1 MSNPL
6 NSQLKDA
13 FTNSHKVV
21 VLSHIRPDG
30 DSIGAMLGLAFA
42 LEAAGKTVQRLN
54 ADGVPSVFRHLPG
67 ADQIRK
73 KLDGDFDLVVS
84 LDCSDLLRTG
94 GILGETQIDINID
107 HHITNPHFAR
117 INYVDPE
124 AVATSAIL
132 AEHLGDWGLQ
142 INQNAAIT
150 LLSGIVSDTIGFRT
164 PNVTPH
170 TLRLAAD
177 LMENGIN
184 LSDIYSR
191 ALVRRPVEAARYWG
205 RGLTAL
211 KQEGRMVW
219 TALTLN
225 DRSEVGYP
233 GNDDADLNNVISN
246 LDGID
251 ISVLFV
257 EQRASH
263 WKISWRAQQGI
274 DVAALAQSFGGGG
287 HPPAAGAEMDGSF
300 EEVTTKVLPATRA
313 LLEKAN
319 DNERVKSET
328 RKE

>member
-1 MSNPL
+1 MSKPL
-6 NSQLKDA
+6 NNQLKESFA
-13 FTNSHKVV
+13 RAQKVV

-94 GILGETQIDINID
+94 GILGETPIDINID

-205 RGLTAL
+205 RGLNAL
-211 KQEGRMVW
+211 IQEGRLVW
-219 TALTLN
+219 TALTLK

-251 ISVLFV
+251 ISILFV
-257 EQRASH
+257 EQRANH

-274 DVAALAQSFGGGG
+274 DVATLAQSFGGGG
-287 HPPAAGAEMDGSF
+287 HPPAAGTEMDGTF
-300 EEVTTKVLPATRA
+300 EEVTGKVLPATRA
-313 LLEKAN
+313 LLEKAVEH
-319 DNERVKSET
+319 ERAKPET
-328 RKE
+328 R

>member
-13 FTNSHKVV
+13 FANSHKVV

-94 GILGETQIDINID
+94 GILGETQVDINID

-170 TLRLAAD
+170 TLRLAAN

-211 KQEGRMVW
+211 NQEGRMVW

-251 ISVLFV
+251 VSVLFV
-257 EQRASH
+257 EQRAGH

-287 HPPAAGAEMDGSF
+287 HPPAAGAELDGSF
-300 EEVTTKVLPATRA
+300 DEVTSKVLPATRA
-313 LLEKAN
+313 LLEKTI
-319 DNERVKSET
+319 DTERVKSET
-328 RKE
+328 R

>member
-6 NSQLKDA
+6 NNQIREKIGQA
-13 FTNSHKVV
+13 NRIV

-30 DSIGAMLGLAFA
+30 DSIGAMLGMAFA

-54 ADGVPSVFRHLPG
+54 ADGVPSIFKHLPG
-67 ADQIRK
+67 SDLIKK
-73 KLDGDFDLVVS
+73 KLEGEFDLVIS
-84 LDCSDLLRTG
+84 LDCSDLSRTG
-94 GILGETQIDINID
+94 GIMGETQVDINID
-107 HHITNPHFAR
+107 HHITNPHFAK

-132 AEHLGDWGLQ
+132 AEHLKDWGLE

-150 LLSGIVSDTIGFRT
+150 LLGGIVSDTIGFRT

-191 ALVRRPVEAARYWG
+191 ALVRRSVEAARYWG
-205 RGLTAL
+205 RGLNGL
-211 KQEGRMVW
+211 NQDGRLVW
-219 TALTLN
+219 ATLTLK

-251 ISVLFV
+251 ISILFV
-257 EQRASH
+257 EQRAGH
-263 WKISWRAQQGI
+263 WKVSWRAQQGL
-274 DVAALAQSFGGGG
+274 DVSAIAQSFGGGG

-300 EEVTTKVLPATRA
+300 EEISTRVLPVTKAI
-313 LLEKAN
+313 LEKAAER
-319 DNERVKSET
+319 ERVKTENS
-328 RKE
+328 

>member
-1 MSNPL
+1 MSKPL
-6 NSQLKDA
+6 NNQLKESFA
-13 FTNSHKVV
+13 RAQKVV

-67 ADQIRK
+67 ADLIRK
-73 KLDGDFDLVVS
+73 KLEGDFDLVVS
-84 LDCSDLLRTG
+84 LDCSDLSRTG
-94 GILGETQIDINID
+94 GILGETPIDINID

-132 AEHLGDWGLQ
+132 AEHLGYWGLQ

-205 RGLTAL
+205 RGLNAL
-211 KQEGRMVW
+211 TQEGRMVW
-219 TALTLN
+219 TVLTLK

-246 LDGID
+246 LDGVD
-251 ISVLFV
+251 ISILFV
-257 EQRASH
+257 EQRAGH

-274 DVAALAQSFGGGG
+274 DVASLAQSFGGGG

-300 EEVTTKVLPATRA
+300 EEVSDQVLPATRA
-313 LLEKAN
+313 LLEKVVAT
-319 DNERVKSET
+319 ERVKPEN
-328 RKE
+328 R

>member
-6 NSQLKDA
+6 NNQIREAISK
-13 FTNSHKVV
+13 SKKVV

-30 DSIGAMLGLAFA
+30 DSIGSMLGMAFA
-42 LEAAGKTVQRLN
+42 LEAAGKTVQRVN
-54 ADGVPSVFRHLPG
+54 TDGAPSVFKHLPG
-67 ADQIRK
+67 SDLIRK
-73 KLDGDFDLVVS
+73 KLDGEFDLTIS
-84 LDCSDLLRTG
+84 LDCSDLARTG
-94 GILGETQIDINID
+94 GILGETPVDINID

-117 INYVDPE
+117 VNYIDPE

-132 AEHLGDWGLQ
+132 AEHMRDWGLE
-142 INQNAAIT
+142 INQNTAIT

-177 LMENGIN
+177 LMECGIN

-191 ALVRRPVEAARYWG
+191 ALVRRSVEAARYWG
-205 RGLTAL
+205 RGLNEMH
-211 KQEGRMVW
+211 QEDRLVW
-219 TALTLN
+219 TALTLK
-225 DRSEVGYP
+225 DRGEVGYP

-257 EQRASH
+257 EQREGH
-263 WKISWRAQQGI
+263 WKISWRAQQGFN
-274 DVAALAQSFGGGG
+274 VSTLAQSFGGGG

-300 EEVTTKVLPATRA
+300 DEVSAKVLPATRE
-313 LLEKAN
+313 LLGKKTEPT
-319 DNERVKSET
+319 RVKGET
-328 RKE
+328 R

>member
-313 LLEKAN
+313 LLEKAI

>member
-6 NSQLKDA
+6 NSQLKES
-13 FTNSHKVV
+13 FKKSHRVV

-30 DSIGAMLGLAFA
+30 DSIGAMLGMAFA
-42 LEAAGKTVQRLN
+42 LEAAGKSVQRVN

-67 ADQIRK
+67 ADLIRK
-73 KLDGDFDLVVS
+73 KLDGEFDLVVS
-84 LDCSDLLRTG
+84 LDCSDLFRTG
-94 GILGETQIDINID
+94 GIMGDTPIDINID
-107 HHITNPHFAR
+107 HHITNPHFAK

-124 AVATSAIL
+124 AVATCAIL

-211 KQEGRMVW
+211 NQDGRLVW
-219 TALTLN
+219 TALTLK
-225 DRSEVGYP
+225 DRAEVGYP

-257 EQRASH
+257 EQRANH

-274 DVAALAQSFGGGG
+274 DVATLAQSFGGGG

-300 EEVTTKVLPATRA
+300 QEITEKVLPATKA
-313 LLEKAN
+313 LLEKPVESDRN
-319 DNERVKSET
+319 KFET
-328 RKE
+328 R